1 MDMKQTV
8 EEAARIEREK
18 VIQELHVAYK
28 MHKDPKHYIISNAA
42 IQKYAVPLFKAG
54 AEWQSKQSPWISV
67 KERLPKENE
76 NIIIMCE
83 HGAIFNGA
91 YCNGVWFCMDGYIY
105 DLYKGNPIYS
115 SMSSIPSLWE
125 PVAWMPIPS
134 FDEILE
140 ANRDV
145 LERIKKK
152 GD

>member
-1 MDMKQTV
+1 MKQTL
-8 EEAARIEREK
+8 EEAAREYYSQWAWNSQPDMWQSEK
-18 VIQELHVAYK
+18 
-28 MHKDPKHYIISNAA
+28 D
-42 IQKYAVPLFKAG
+42 FKAG
-54 AEWQSKQSPWISV
+54 VEWQAKQSPWISV
-67 KERLPKENE
+67 KERLPEENE

-83 HGAIFNGA
+83 HGAIFNGT

-105 DLYKGNPIYS
+105 DMYKGNPIYS

-140 ANRDV
+140 ANKDV
-145 LERIKKK
+145 LERIKEK